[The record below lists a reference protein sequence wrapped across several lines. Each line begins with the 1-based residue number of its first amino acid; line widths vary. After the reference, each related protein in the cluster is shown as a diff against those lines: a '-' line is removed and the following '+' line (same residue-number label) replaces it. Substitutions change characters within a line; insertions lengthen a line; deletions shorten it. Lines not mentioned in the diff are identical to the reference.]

1 MDGVTMVDIGCS
13 VSIVGLE
20 DLLERWRKRG
30 VTYPLRLEPL
40 YIVFRT
46 SQRLERNERCF
57 DPGRLPE

>member
-13 VSIVGLE
+13 VSIAGLE
-20 DLLERWRKRG
+20 DLLAKWA
-30 VTYPLRLEPL
+30 LEPL